1 MKLLRTLA
9 LVGAMFVSQQALA
22 QNATTPTAPQPPTIV
37 TTSPNA
43 TDANG
48 VSTTNKV
55 YIDQEGENVNVN
67 VEQTGTGNVFG
78 TVSDPVYLRGDNQ
91 TIISIQTGTGNSIL
105 MGIDSSAAG
114 TADEADVTLRQIGN
128 NNTADIRCGLS
139 TNTNCDSLDLNARF
153 TGNSNQFTFLGS
165 GTNITTS
172 IDFSGNSNQLT
183 IDALSNN
190 GSQTLKFV
198 GDYNVINM
206 TQTGGAGTY
215 GHSAWLDF
223 TGSSN
228 SITTQQYGA
237 TETVINVLSVGSNGT
252 YNIKTGH

>member
-1 MKLLRTLA
+1 MRILKAIIASGLLA
-9 LVGAMFVSQQALA
+9 ASPAFA
-22 QNATTPTAPQPPTIV
+22 QNASLPTAPQPPAIV

-43 TDANG
+43 SDANG
-48 VSTTNKV
+48 VATTNKV
-55 YIDQEGENVNVN
+55 YIDQSGQNVNVN

-78 TVSDPVYLRGDNQ
+78 TVADPVYLRGDDQ
-91 TIISIQTGTGNSIL
+91 TIISIQTGNNNSIL
-105 MGIDSSAAG
+105 MGIDSSASGAD
-114 TADEADVTLRQIGN
+114 TATVTLRQIGN
-128 NNTADIRCGLS
+128 LNTADIRCGLD
-139 TNTNCDSLDLNARF
+139 TNVNCDSLDMNARF

-172 IDFSGNSNQLT
+172 IDVTGNSNQLT

-190 GSQTLKFV
+190 GSQTIKFA
-198 GDYNVINM
+198 GDFNVLNM
-206 TQTGGAGTY
+206 TQTGTAGTF

-252 YNIKTGH
+252 YNIKTGN

>member
-1 MKLLRTLA
+1 MKLFKA
-9 LVGAMFVSQQALA
+9 IAVGALLVASSAFA
-22 QNATTPTAPQPPTIV
+22 QNASLPTAPQPPTIV

-55 YIDQEGENVNVN
+55 YIDQSGENVNVN
-67 VEQTGTGNVFG
+67 IEQTGTGNQVG
-78 TVSDPVYLRGDNQ
+78 NVSDPIYLRGDDQ
-91 TIISIQTGTGNSIL
+91 TVIAIQTGNNNSLL
-105 MGIDSSAAG
+105 MGIDSSAQG
-114 TADEADVTLRQIGN
+114 ADEADVTIRQIGN
-128 NNTADIRCGLS
+128 GNLADIRCGLS
-139 TNTNCDSLDLNARF
+139 TNVNCDSLDMNARF
-153 TGNSNQFTFLGS
+153 TGNSNEFTFLGS
-165 GTNITTS
+165 GINITTS
-172 IDFSGNSNQLT
+172 IDISGNSNEVT

-198 GDYNVINM
+198 GDFNIVNM
-206 TQTGGAGTY
+206 TQTGTAGTY
-215 GHSAWLDF
+215 GHSAWMDF

-237 TETVINVLSVGSNGT
+237 TETVINILSVGSNGT

>member
-1 MKLLRTLA
+1 MRSLKNITICSLLA
-9 LVGAMFVSQQALA
+9 ASPAFA
-22 QNATTPTAPQPPTIV
+22 QNASLPTAPQPPAIV

-43 TDANG
+43 SDANA
-48 VSTTNKV
+48 VATTNKV
-55 YIDQEGENVNVN
+55 YIDQSGQNVNVN

-78 TVSDPVYLRGDNQ
+78 TVADPVYLRGDDQ
-91 TIISIQTGTGNSIL
+91 TIISIQTGNNNSVL
-105 MGIDSSAAG
+105 MGIDSSANG
-114 TADEADVTLRQIGN
+114 ADEADVTIRQIGN
-128 NNTADIRCGLS
+128 LNTADIRCGLDA
-139 TNTNCDSLDLNARF
+139 NTNCDSLDMNVRF

-172 IDFSGNSNQLT
+172 IDVTGNSNQLT

-190 GSQTLKFV
+190 GSQTLKFA
-198 GDYNVINM
+198 GDFNILNM
-206 TQTGGAGTY
+206 TQTGAAGSF

-228 SITTQQYGA
+228 TITTQQYGA

-252 YNIKTGH
+252 YNIKTGN